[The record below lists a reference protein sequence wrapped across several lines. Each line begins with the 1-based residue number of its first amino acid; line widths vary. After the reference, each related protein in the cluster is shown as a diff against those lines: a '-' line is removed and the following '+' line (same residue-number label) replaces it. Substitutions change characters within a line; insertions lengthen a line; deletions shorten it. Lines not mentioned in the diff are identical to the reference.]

1 MRQTRPSL
9 LLRQVFTQ
17 TLACGI
23 GHISQRRIR
32 NADVAFFVEGIQHHM
47 AETRNGM
54 HPEDLMKPDLFS
66 EILLLVSAEVIFA
79 LLLLITVTALSR
91 G

>member
-1 MRQTRPSL
+1 
-9 LLRQVFTQ
+9 
-17 TLACGI
+17 
-23 GHISQRRIR
+23 
-32 NADVAFFVEGIQHHM
+32 M
-47 AETRNGM
+47 AETRNRM

-91 G
+91 D